1 MPRWYTRRR
10 ITGELLAM
18 RVTVKL
24 HGALRKFLPAGAGNG
39 AVLDLHEGASVAEVI
54 ARLGI
59 PPDHA
64 RMIISGDDQLEPTSL
79 LHDGQEL
86 NLFSPLVGGC

>member
-1 MPRWYTRRR
+1 
-10 ITGELLAM
+10 M

-24 HGALRKFLPAGAGNG
+24 HGALRKFAPADAGDGAM
-39 AVLDLHEGASVAEVI
+39 VDLHEGASVADAI

-64 RMIISGDDQLEPTSL
+64 GMIISGDDQIAPTSL
-79 LHDGQEL
+79 LREGQEVSV
-86 NLFSPLVGGC
+86 FPPLAGGC